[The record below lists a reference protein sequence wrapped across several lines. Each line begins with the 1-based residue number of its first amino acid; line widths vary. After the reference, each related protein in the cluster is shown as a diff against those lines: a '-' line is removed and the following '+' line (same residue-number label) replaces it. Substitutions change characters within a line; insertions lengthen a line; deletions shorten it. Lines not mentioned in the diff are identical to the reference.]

1 MFYQRSKVY
10 ADPIETPT
18 AITDG
23 YDVTSS
29 EYYPFEN
36 SAFGAAKLHSYA
48 ADLSKITDTLTAT
61 LSVSF
66 DEGTTWEPAVS
77 VSELANG
84 AGAVSVFD
92 SISYAPRVKL
102 NFAESGS
109 GAAAEGH
116 GIGFNLQMDENFVM
130 GGKFKLEN
138 TATTLYFTATN
149 GPAYSDVLSVTH
161 VPEKVGVIAT
171 ADDLSEVTDGTGGL
185 AYVLESSMD
194 GTNYW
199 TVTSAAKTDIA
210 NGSGTLYTEFTET
223 SDLGLY
229 FRVRLYDTNVADDA
243 ALTEAAG
250 VKFYLVSMK

>member
-1 MFYQRSKVY
+1 MFFQRSKIY
-10 ADPIETPT
+10 TDPIETPT

-48 ADLSKITDTLTAT
+48 ADTDKITDTLTAT

-66 DEGTTWEPAVS
+66 DEGTTWEPAIS
-77 VSELANG
+77 VTELANG
-84 AGAVSVFD
+84 TGAVSVYD
-92 SISYAPRVKL
+92 SISYAPRVRL

-116 GIGFNLQMDENFVM
+116 GIGFNLQLDENLVM

-138 TATTLYFTATN
+138 TATTLYFTASN

-199 TVTSAAKTDIA
+199 TVTGTPKTDIA
-210 NGSGTLYTEFTET
+210 TGTGTLYTEFTE
-223 SDLGLY
+223 SDKLGLY
-229 FRVRLYDTNVADDA
+229 FRVKLYDTHAADDA
-243 ALTEAAG
+243 ALTEDAG